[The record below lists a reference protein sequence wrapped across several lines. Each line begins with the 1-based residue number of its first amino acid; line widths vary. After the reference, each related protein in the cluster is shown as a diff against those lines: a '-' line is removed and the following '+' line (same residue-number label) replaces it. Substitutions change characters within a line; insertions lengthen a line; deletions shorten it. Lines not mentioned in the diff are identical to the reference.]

1 MEKSHRKDTKLMKRK
16 VLLIGWDAADWNII
30 NPLLDK
36 GKMPALQQLIDN
48 GCMGNITSL
57 EPSLSPIL
65 WTSIATGKTGD
76 KHGIL
81 GFTETDNI
89 SKAVLPIMSTSRK
102 TKAIWN
108 ILQQNGYKTHQVG
121 WWASYPPEK
130 LNGIVVSDIFGK
142 THVENGKITQ
152 SQIDSVYPYEY
163 KELFNRFKIS
173 PFDITGNLLK
183 PFVPELSKVDQENDK
198 RLIFLAEALAES
210 SNYHAAATWILEHE
224 EWDFLTVYQKS
235 IDTICHRFMKY
246 YPPKLDFVSQQDFDL
261 YQHVVESIYL
271 FHDMML
277 DRLLKLAGKEATV
290 ILVSD
295 HGFISNEERMV
306 SNPKEPAAISYD
318 HRPLG
323 VFCIKGPGIKKD
335 ERIFGASLLDVAP
348 TILSLC
354 QLPLG
359 KDMDGKP
366 LQQIFEKPVANEYI
380 DSWDD
385 MEGDSGMISSIEG
398 DKKKHFGTKEELQ
411 QLIDLGYIEDLG
423 DDIKTAY
430 EKSNTE
436 SKFNLGS
443 VYAYSGKFHKAT
455 EVFEDLASQFPF
467 EPRYK
472 IRLAS
477 TYQRI
482 GKHEKSQQIIEELK
496 KLEIKQKEVS
506 SNKKKTK
513 WPVPLY
519 VVRFLEGNN
528 FLAQGKP
535 EKALTVFEKL
545 EKEIPHNSRLYIQ
558 KAKAYMA
565 LMKYKTA
572 QKEYEKCLRAN
583 NENIAAWIGLANCYI
598 IDKKYEDAANAA
610 LTTIGLSYFYPRA
623 HFILG
628 FALFHMH
635 DYKNAAQALEVCL
648 VQNNGYTKA
657 RNLLVFIYKNHLKN
671 EETLK
676 KHLNYFNQSKKDTIY
691 IVSGIPRSGTSLMM
705 QILESAGLPILTD
718 NKRAADNHNP
728 NGYYE
733 FEKTK
738 RIANDIS
745 WLYEAKGKAVK
756 IVSQLLLHLP
766 DDLNYKIIF
775 MQRDL
780 KEVILSQQRMISDKN
795 KATNADAYPVHLEI
809 AYKKNLK
816 RVTDWQNMKS
826 NVGFLAINYNQLLK
840 NPDKELSGLIEF
852 LGLKSNIETLKKN
865 IDVTLYRSKISL
877 NN

>member
-1 MEKSHRKDTKLMKRK
+1 MKRK

-30 NPLLDK
+30 NPLLDS

-89 SKAVLPIMSTSRK
+89 SKAVMPIMSTSRK

-130 LNGIVVSDIFGK
+130 LNGIVVSDIFAK
-142 THVENGKITQ
+142 TQIENGKVVH
-152 SQIDSVYPYEY
+152 SEIDSVYPFEY
-163 KELFNRFKIS
+163 KDLFNRFKLS
-173 PFDITGNLLK
+173 PFDITGSLLK

-198 RLIFLAEALAES
+198 KLIFIAEAIAES
-210 SNYHAAATWILEHE
+210 SNFHSAATWILEHE
-224 EWDFLTVYQKS
+224 EWDFLAVYQKS

-246 YPPKLDFVSQQDFDL
+246 YPPKLDFVSQKDFDL
-261 YQHVVESIYL
+261 YKHVVEGIYL

-277 DRLLKLAGKEATV
+277 ERLLKLAGQETTV

-295 HGFISNEERMV
+295 HGFISNEQRMS
-306 SNPKEPAAISYD
+306 SNPKEPAAISFD

-335 ERIFGASLLDVAP
+335 ERIFGASLLDVTP

-359 KDMDGKP
+359 KDLDGKP
-366 LQQIFEKPVANEYI
+366 LQNIFETTVENKYI
-380 DSWDD
+380 DSWDSID
-385 MEGDSGMISSIEG
+385 GNSGMISSIEPE
-398 DKKKHFGTKEELQ
+398 KKKHFGTKEELQ
-411 QLIDLGYIEDLG
+411 QLIDLGYLEELG

-436 SKFNLGS
+436 SKFNLGCI
-443 VYAYSGKFHKAT
+443 YSHSGNFHKAT
-455 EVFEDLASQFPF
+455 EVFEELASQFPY

-482 GKHEKSQQIIEELK
+482 GKNDKSQQNIDELK
-496 KLEIKQKEVS
+496 ELAKEQNKATADKAIKR
-506 SNKKKTK
+506 
-513 WPVPLY
+513 WPVPMHA
-519 VVRFLEGNN
+519 VHFLEGNN
-528 FLAQGKP
+528 LLAQGKA
-535 EKALTVFEKL
+535 EEAIKVFNVL
-545 EKEIPHNSRLYIQ
+545 EKEIPLNSRLIIQ

-565 LMKYKTA
+565 MLKYKTA
-572 QKEYEKCLRAN
+572 QKEYEKCLKIN
-583 NENIAAWIGLANCYI
+583 NENIGGWIGLANCYM
-598 IDKKYEDAANAA
+598 IDKKYEEAADAA
-610 LTTIGLSYFYPRA
+610 LTTISYSYFYPRA

-628 FALFHMH
+628 FALFQMQ
-635 DYKNAAQALEVCL
+635 DFKNAAQALEVCL
-648 VQNNGYTKA
+648 MQNPGFTKA
-657 RNLLVFIYKNHLKN
+657 RNLLVFIYKNHIKN
-671 EETLK
+671 EELLN
-676 KHLNYFNQSKKDTIY
+676 KHLSYFNKNKKDTIY

-705 QILESAGLPILTD
+705 QILLSAGLPVLTD
-718 NKRAADNHNP
+718 NARESDIHNP
-728 NGYYE
+728 KGYFE

-738 RIANDIS
+738 RLANDIS
-745 WLYEAKGKAVK
+745 WLYEAKGKVVK
-756 IVSQLLLHLP
+756 IVSQLLFHLP

-775 MQRDL
+775 MERDI
-780 KEVILSQQRMISDKN
+780 KEIILSQQKMIADK
-795 KATNADAYPVHLEI
+795 KIVSIPDTYPVHLEI
-809 AYKKNLK
+809 AYTKNLK
-816 RVTDWQNMKS
+816 RVKDWQNMKS
-826 NVGFLAINYNQLLK
+826 NVSFLSVNYNQLLS
-840 NPDKELSGLIEF
+840 NPDNELSALIEF
-852 LGLKSNIETLKKN
+852 LGLQSDTESLKKN
-865 IDVTLYRSKISL
+865 IDVNLYRSKISL